1 MIGLNLMITTNQKSV
16 IDTHTKKRERSKC
29 NTKKNNQVTRKESQ
43 GRKYNSNNKKQ
54 NQPQSN

>member
-1 MIGLNLMITTNQKSV
+1 MIDLNLMITTNQKSV

-54 NQPQSN
+54 NQPLSN